1 MFNVIILYLLCISL
15 LNCIKPHCRKYVTN
29 TLNTQEFMLLNTFII
44 FISFLIYLIYSTSNN
59 YIQLQQ
65 ILNKYYNLTYLQF
78 ISAFTFSISTIITTF
93 FIIKIDK
100 NTTNPLIN
108 ELMIKSITTIIVI
121 FTSIY
126 IFGESFTNYKLL
138 GIIFLMLGL
147 FLLS

>member
-1 MFNVIILYLLCISL
+1 
-15 LNCIKPHCRKYVTN
+15 
-29 TLNTQEFMLLNTFII
+29 MLLNTFII